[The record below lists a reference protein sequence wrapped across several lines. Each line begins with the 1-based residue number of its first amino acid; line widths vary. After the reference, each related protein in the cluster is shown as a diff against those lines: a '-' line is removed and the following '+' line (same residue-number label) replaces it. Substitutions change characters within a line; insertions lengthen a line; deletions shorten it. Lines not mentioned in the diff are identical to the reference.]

1 MTDDPD
7 PSSDFCFIR
16 FLVSCEPNVLH
27 LKLIWTAVRSCCQTA
42 ALPGHRRVLRYSSH
56 PTGGGR
62 FVLNSPSS
70 GPPNRIAPC
79 AVDWVRHKRP
89 SSASNHSDS
98 TGRQNPTVLVHLG
111 WRSSSLFGE
120 CCGGFVTSL
129 RTRLAVQQWDLTL
142 QSRLLHPVKP
152 LFSDMHLCHTIP
164 GSKHGLKTA
173 EVSLEGFHHNPTA
186 R

>member
-1 MTDDPD
+1 M
-7 PSSDFCFIR
+7 
-16 FLVSCEPNVLH
+16 
-27 LKLIWTAVRSCCQTA
+27 
-42 ALPGHRRVLRYSSH
+42 
-56 PTGGGR
+56 
-62 FVLNSPSS
+62 LNSPSS

-79 AVDWVRHKRP
+79 AVDWARHKRP
-89 SSASNHSDS
+89 SPASNHSDS
-98 TGRQNPTVLVHLG
+98 TGRQHPTVLVHLG

-152 LFSDMHLCHTIP
+152 LFSDLHLCHTIP

-186 R
+186 RCKDDTMQLPTSCILLFFLVLIFCICCGACFLWD